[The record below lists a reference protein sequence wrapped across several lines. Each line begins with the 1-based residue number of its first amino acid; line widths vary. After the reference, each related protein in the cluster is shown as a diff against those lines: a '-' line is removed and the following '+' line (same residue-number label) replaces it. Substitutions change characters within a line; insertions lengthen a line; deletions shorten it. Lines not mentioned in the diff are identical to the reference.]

1 MESSISAQDLASV
14 LEPLRAQAETRIK
27 QELFGPL
34 NLGKKF
40 LYDSIMPLHVNI
52 TADSQECC
60 LEFLQGGNIELHHAS
75 LPSPDVTV
83 KGDFETLRN
92 VLVERSSSA
101 FEEAERNGKISVAGR
116 TWKGQQA
123 MEKVR
128 ELLGSNPQQTPQ

>member
-1 MESSISAQDLASV
+1 MNAQDLASL
-14 LEPLRAQAETRIK
+14 LEPLRTLAETRIK
-27 QELFGPL
+27 QELSGPL
-34 NLGKKF
+34 NLGKRF

-60 LEFLQGGNIELHHAS
+60 LEFLQGGNILLHPSS
-75 LPSPDVTV
+75 LSGPDVTV

-92 VLVERSSSA
+92 ALIQRSSSV
-101 FEEAERNGKISVAGR
+101 FEEAERNGKISVAGH

-128 ELLGSNPQQTPQ
+128 ELLGSNP

>member
-1 MESSISAQDLASV
+1 MNAQDLASV

-27 QELFGPL
+27 QELSSPF

-40 LYDSIMPLHVNI
+40 LYDTIMPLHVNI

-60 LEFLQGGNIELHHAS
+60 LEFLQGGNIELHHSS
-75 LPSPDVTV
+75 LPGPDVTV

-92 VLVERSSSA
+92 ALIQRSSSV
-101 FEEAERNGKISVAGR
+101 FEEAERNGKLSVASH

-123 MEKVR
+123 VEKVR
-128 ELLGSNPQQTPQ
+128 ELLGSNE